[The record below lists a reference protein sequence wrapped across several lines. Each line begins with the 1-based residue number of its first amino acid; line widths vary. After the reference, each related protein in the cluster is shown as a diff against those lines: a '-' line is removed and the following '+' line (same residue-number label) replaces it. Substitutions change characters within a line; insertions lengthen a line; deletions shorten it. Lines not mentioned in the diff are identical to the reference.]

1 MKSGYSMKERII
13 ITLLLFAPF
22 IFSCKKEYSQE
33 NSTNLVIQFK
43 AVVDT
48 EPLVFGKTYSNY
60 YEESYQVS
68 NFKFYISNITLI
80 NTDSNIAYPVS
91 GSEDFLVNFADSFS
105 TRIKVKAKP
114 FNYNRISFTI
124 GVDSLKNVSGS
135 QLGALDPLNGMFW
148 TWNTGYIMAKLEG
161 SSAVSQQPNNRFE
174 YHIGGYKGPDN
185 VVRRVALLYPYQASL
200 IVSDLRKAELTITAN
215 ANAWFFNPH
224 ELKIADHPVCTT
236 PGALA
241 RDVSENYSKM
251 FTVAEIVN

>member
-13 ITLLLFAPF
+13 ITLVLFAPF

-33 NSTNLVIQFK
+33 SNHNLIIQFK
-43 AVVDT
+43 PVVDT

-68 NFKFYISNITLI
+68 NFKFYISHITLI

-91 GSEDFLVNFADSFS
+91 GSEEYLVNFADSLT
-105 TRIKVKAKP
+105 TRIRVKAKP

-124 GVDSLKNVSGS
+124 GVDSSKNTAGA

-161 SSAVSQQPNNRFE
+161 SSPLSNQPNNRFE
-174 YHIGGYKGPDN
+174 YHIGGYKGNDN
-185 VVRRVALLYPYQASL
+185 VLRKVTLLYPFGESL
-200 IVSDLRKAELTITAN
+200 IVSDLRKAELKITAN
-215 ANAWFFNPH
+215 ANAWFYNPH
-224 ELKIADHPVCTT
+224 ELRIADRPVCTT

-241 RDVSENYSKM
+241 KDISENYSKM
-251 FTVAEIVN
+251 FTVGEIVN